1 MLFRSTQAMEAAAA
15 CKTNEMMVIG
25 GGEIYQLF
33 FSKASRIYLTR
44 VEANPDA
51 DTYFPVIHPDQWQ
64 LIQQLDREADERN
77 AFNYS
82 FQTWE
87 RKS

>member
-1 MLFRSTQAMEAAAA
+1 
-15 CKTNEMMVIG
+15 MVIG

-33 FSKASRIYLTR
+33 FSQATRIYLTR

-51 DTYFPVIHPDQWQ
+51 DTFFPAIHASEWK
-64 LIQQLDREADERN
+64 LVQQLDREADARN